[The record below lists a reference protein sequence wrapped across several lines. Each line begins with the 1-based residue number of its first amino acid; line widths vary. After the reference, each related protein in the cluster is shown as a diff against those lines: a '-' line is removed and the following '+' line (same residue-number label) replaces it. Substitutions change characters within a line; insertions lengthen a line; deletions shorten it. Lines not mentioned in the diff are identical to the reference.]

1 MEEKKK
7 YVLKVQRGEELN
19 LHRLDKISDK
29 ESIMR
34 PSYEKAMRA
43 LMRIMRQTKRFHL
56 ENHDSSDAYALE
68 NLLFGYSGNIIAFA
82 APRGG
87 GKTATMLSFSE
98 ILAKGFS
105 TNTLAPVVDNRFLN
119 DMKCEQE
126 EQPDAWMARCCF
138 LPLTPVAPAVLE
150 GEQNILNVVWSR
162 LYRYAERLLSDRS
175 RSDRI
180 KEVQKNE
187 IRRYLQ
193 NVLSGIK
200 GIKEPGRGSSGDLAS
215 MQDVCDGLSLSRHFH
230 MLVQSILK
238 LAVGDHNVSDRYL
251 VIQLDDADSKMQRVY
266 EVLED
271 VRKYLMIPNLVILMS
286 VDQNCMSDVV
296 FQDNLNCFPDLIKID
311 QLRLSQDLSRISNK
325 YIDKLIPP
333 THMIQLPLLNQ
344 VVIQWGDMLRL
355 KYVYQGDKD
364 VYEWMEKDKLELET
378 AILMLIYRKTGI
390 LFVKPGHYL
399 HNMVPRTLR
408 GFGQLLSHLDSMPDI
423 PALDFREAT
432 SVEKYAEAVLKQSEI
447 AAINQRRFE
456 DYFKYRWINVKITN
470 LEDQD
475 FLRKFADSVSAN
487 RIRLAVK
494 HLDKCYAEKDKDNKS
509 LGYFDFNDHRIQTK
523 EIKSREDLDHL
534 MWELD
539 RIHRTERDFLLM
551 FAIRTMFTLDSH
563 QHILKQKRESARA
576 FLKYPQKQKILV
588 FDLSPERIRVPE
600 SLPFNKNAEKTLK
613 KVFKDDNW
621 IRVCSGVLT
630 PLLDSERISSS
641 IYDMECTDPE
651 IIKLQKVIH
660 RMQDLAVM
668 LYANCDATY
677 EVRKYLDR
685 HMRALSDFR
694 DPAPA
699 VAIMDPVLSLVNSIN
714 DGMLN
719 PVLSEVQQERN
730 RYWNILHALSKL
742 AEQDLAELNKQ
753 EYAANHKP
761 SDRSTPSHKE
771 SCNLDLT
778 VAFLDSVLRLIKS
791 VNEGKQEL
799 ALAEVQKK
807 GNQYAKIVNAPSMP
821 TEDALS
827 PTFEQEPTTD
837 NDPPKLSDEEE
848 KDEKFNAD
856 E

>member
-43 LMRIMRQTKRFHL
+43 LMRIMRQTKRFHM
-56 ENHDSSDAYALE
+56 ENQDNADAYALE

-87 GKTATMLSFSE
+87 GKTATMLSFSK
-98 ILAKGFS
+98 ILSEGFGIGS
-105 TNTLAPVVDNRFLN
+105 VNSGVDNSFLN
-119 DMKCEQE
+119 DLKCGWE
-126 EQPDAWMARCCF
+126 EQPDVWMERCHF

-162 LYRYAERLLSDRS
+162 LYRYAERLLSEH

-180 KEVQKNE
+180 KEAQKNE
-187 IRRYLQ
+187 IRRSLQ
-193 NVLSGIK
+193 KVLAGIK
-200 GIKEPGRGSSGDLAS
+200 GIKDPEKKFSGDLAS

-296 FQDNLNCFPDLIKID
+296 FQDNLNCFPELIKID

-355 KYVYQGDKD
+355 KYVDQDKGHVYYD
-364 VYEWMEKDKLELET
+364 VYEWMKNDKLELET

-408 GFGQLLSHLDSMPDI
+408 GFGQFLSLLDSMPDI
-423 PALDFREAT
+423 PELDFGKFT
-432 SVEKYAEAVLKQSEI
+432 SVEEYAEAVVKQSEI

-456 DYFKYRWINVKITN
+456 EYFRSSWLKVKITN

-494 HLDKCYAEKDKDNKS
+494 YLDKCYAEKDENGKS
-509 LGYFDFNDHRIQTK
+509 LGKFDFNDHGIRCTK

-534 MWELD
+534 MWKLD

-563 QHILKQKRESARA
+563 QHILKQKRKAARA
-576 FLKYPQKQKILV
+576 FLMNPKAEKVLLY
-588 FDLSPERIRVPE
+588 DLGPNYIGAPER
-600 SLPFNKNAEKTLK
+600 LPINEVAERKLK
-613 KVFKDDNW
+613 KIFKDDKW
-621 IRVCSGVLT
+621 IWLCSRVLT
-630 PLLDSERISSS
+630 PLLESKRIRSN
-641 IYDMECTDPE
+641 IYDMERRDPE

-660 RMQDLAVM
+660 QMQGFAVM
-668 LYANCDATY
+668 LYANCDVTY
-677 EVRKYLDR
+677 EVRKNLNR
-685 HMRALSDFR
+685 HIPPFNEFR
-694 DPAPA
+694 DPDRAKP
-699 VAIMDPVLSLVNSIN
+699 IMNSVLYLVSGIN
-714 DGMLN
+714 DGMLG
-719 PVLSEVQQERN
+719 PVLTELQQEGG
-730 RYWNILHALSKL
+730 RYLSIMNALSRL
-742 AEQDLAELNKQ
+742 AEKDLTKLNKQ
-753 EYAANHKP
+753 EAKANHSP
-761 SDRSTPSHKE
+761 SDQALVE
-771 SCNLDLT
+771 LD
-778 VAFLDSVLRLIKS
+778 
-791 VNEGKQEL
+791 
-799 ALAEVQKK
+799 
-807 GNQYAKIVNAPSMP
+807 IVEND
-821 TEDALS
+821 DA
-827 PTFEQEPTTD
+827 D
-837 NDPPKLSDEEE
+837 V
-848 KDEKFNAD
+848 
-856 E
+856 

>member
-19 LHRLDKISDK
+19 LHRLDEICDK

-43 LMRIMRQTKRFHL
+43 LMRIMRQTKRFHM
-56 ENHDSSDAYALE
+56 ENQDSSDAYALE

-98 ILAKGFS
+98 ILAKGFR
-105 TNTLAPVVDNRFLN
+105 TDTLAPVVDNSFLN
-119 DMKCEQE
+119 DMKCGQE

-162 LYRYAERLLSDRS
+162 LYRYAERLLSER

-180 KEVQKNE
+180 KEAQKNE
-187 IRRYLQ
+187 IRRSLQ
-193 NVLSGIK
+193 KVLSGIK
-200 GIKEPGRGSSGDLAS
+200 GIKDPEKKYSGDLAS

-230 MLVQSILK
+230 MLVQNILD

-286 VDQNCMSDVV
+286 VDQSCMSDVV
-296 FQDNLNCFPDLIKID
+296 LQDNLRCFPDLIKID
-311 QLRLSQDLSRISNK
+311 ENRLSQDLLKISNK

-355 KYVYQGDKD
+355 KYVHQGDKD
-364 VYEWMEKDKLELET
+364 VYEWMKNDKLELET

-423 PALDFREAT
+423 PALDFHEAT

-576 FLKYPQKQKILV
+576 FLKYPRKQKILV

-630 PLLDSERISSS
+630 PLLDSKRIRSS
-641 IYDMECTDPE
+641 IDDMECTDPE

-685 HMRALSDFR
+685 HMRVLSDFR

-719 PVLSEVQQERN
+719 PVLSEAQQERN

-742 AEQDLAELNKQ
+742 AEKELAELNKR
-753 EYAANHKP
+753 EDAANHKP

-791 VNEGKQEL
+791 INEGKQEL
-799 ALAEVQKK
+799 ALAEVQKN
-807 GNQYAKIVNAPSMP
+807 GNQYANIVNAPSMP
-821 TEDALS
+821 TENALS
-827 PTFEQEPTTD
+827 PTVEQEPTAD

>member
-19 LHRLDKISDK
+19 LHRLDEICDK

-43 LMRIMRQTKRFHL
+43 LMRIMRQTKRFHMD
-56 ENHDSSDAYALE
+56 NQGGSDAYALE

-87 GKTATMLSFSE
+87 GKTATMLSFSK
-98 ILAKGFS
+98 ILEKGFQ
-105 TNTLAPVVDNRFLN
+105 TDTIAPVVDNSFLN
-119 DMKCEQE
+119 DMKCGPE
-126 EQPDAWMARCCF
+126 EQPDDWMARCRF

-162 LYRYAERLLSDRS
+162 LYRYAERLLSER

-180 KEVQKNE
+180 KEAQKNE
-187 IRRYLQ
+187 IKRSLQ
-193 NVLSGIK
+193 KVLSGIK
-200 GIKEPGRGSSGDLAS
+200 GIKDPEKKFSGDLAS
-215 MQDVCDGLSLSRHFH
+215 MQDVCDGLSLSLHFH
-230 MLVQSILK
+230 MLVQNILD

-286 VDQNCMSDVV
+286 VDQSCMSDVV
-296 FQDNLNCFPDLIKID
+296 LQDNLRCFPDLIKID
-311 QLRLSQDLSRISNK
+311 ENRLSQDLLKISNK

-355 KYVYQGDKD
+355 KYVHQGDKD
-364 VYEWMEKDKLELET
+364 VYEWMKNDKLELET

-408 GFGQLLSHLDSMPDI
+408 GFGQFLSHLDSMPNI
-423 PALDFREAT
+423 PELDFDRFT
-432 SVEKYAEAVLKQSEI
+432 SVEEYAKAVLRQSEI

-475 FLRKFADSVSAN
+475 FLRKFAESVSAN

-494 HLDKCYAEKDKDNKS
+494 YLEKCYAEKGKDNKS
-509 LGYFDFNDHRIQTK
+509 LGDFDFIDHRIQTK

-551 FAIRTMFTLDSH
+551 FALRTMFTLDSH
-563 QHILKQKRESARA
+563 QQILKQKRKAARA
-576 FLKYPQKQKILV
+576 YLTHPKENKILLY
-588 FDLSPERIRVPE
+588 DLSPKYIRVPE
-600 SLPFNKNAEKTLK
+600 ILPFSKDTIDTLK
-613 KVFKDDNW
+613 EKFKDDNW
-621 IRVCSGVLT
+621 IRICSGVLT
-630 PLLDSERISSS
+630 PLLDSKRIRST
-641 IYDMECTDPE
+641 IHIMESRDSK
-651 IIKLQKVIH
+651 ILKLQKVIH

-677 EVRKYLDR
+677 EVRKYLNR
-685 HMRALSDFR
+685 YIQKMEFIGFR
-694 DPAPA
+694 DPAA
-699 VAIMDPVLSLVNSIN
+699 ATAIMDSVLRLVSSIN

-719 PVLSEVQQERN
+719 PVLPEVQEERN
-730 RYWNILHALSKL
+730 RYMSIMNELSRL
-742 AEQDLAELNKQ
+742 AEKDLAELYKQ
-753 EYAANHKP
+753 DDAANHKP
-761 SDRSTPSHKE
+761 SD
-771 SCNLDLT
+771 
-778 VAFLDSVLRLIKS
+778 
-791 VNEGKQEL
+791 Q
-799 ALAEVQKK
+799 
-807 GNQYAKIVNAPSMP
+807 APV
-821 TEDALS
+821 
-827 PTFEQEPTTD
+827 EPVENVE
-837 NDPPKLSDEEE
+837 NDE
-848 KDEKFNAD
+848 AD

>member
-150 GEQNILNVVWSR
+150 GKQNILNVIWSR
-162 LYRYAERLLSDRS
+162 LYRYAERLLSEYRT
-175 RSDRI
+175 DRI

-200 GIKEPGRGSSGDLAS
+200 GIKEPGGGSSGDLAS

-251 VIQLDDADSKMQRVY
+251 VIQLDDADSKMQRVH

-286 VDQNCMSDVV
+286 VDQSCMSDVV
-296 FQDNLNCFPDLIKID
+296 LQDNLRCFPDLIRID
-311 QLRLSQDLSRISNK
+311 ESRLSQDLLKISNK

-355 KYVYQGDKD
+355 KYVRQGEED
-364 VYEWMEKDKLELET
+364 VYEWMKNDKLELET

-408 GFGQLLSHLDSMPDI
+408 GFGQLLSHLDSMPNI
-423 PALDFREAT
+423 PELDFDKFT
-432 SVEKYAEAVLKQSEI
+432 SVEAYAEAVLRQSEI

-475 FLRKFADSVSAN
+475 FLRKFAESVSAN

-494 HLDKCYAEKDKDNKS
+494 YLEKCYAEKDENDKS
-509 LGYFDFNDHRIQTK
+509 LGYFNFNDYLIWTKNIQN
-523 EIKSREDLDHL
+523 RDALDYV
-534 MWELD
+534 MWRLD

-551 FAIRTMFTLDSH
+551 FALRTMFTLDSH
-563 QHILKQKRESARA
+563 QHILKKKREAAREY
-576 FLKYPQKQKILV
+576 LKNPKDEKILV
-588 FDLSPERIRVPE
+588 FDFSRERIRVPRFQPITE
-600 SLPFNKNAEKTLK
+600 DAEYKLAKMWNRIGDNKNNNPWRNDIHLPIFAEL
-613 KVFKDDNW
+613 
-621 IRVCSGVLT
+621 LT
-630 PLLDSERISSS
+630 PLLESNRIRSTIDSMVSR
-641 IYDMECTDPE
+641 DPE
-651 IIKLQKVIH
+651 ILKLQKVIH
-660 RMQDLAVM
+660 KMQEWAIM
-668 LYANCDATY
+668 IYANCEATY
-677 EVRKYLDR
+677 EVRKSLYRHIESSESDIAAEIMNSMLRLVSSFNDGNLDR
-685 HMRALSDFR
+685 
-694 DPAPA
+694 
-699 VAIMDPVLSLVNSIN
+699 SLV
-714 DGMLN
+714 DLEQYG
-719 PVLSEVQQERN
+719 N
-730 RYWNILHALSKL
+730 RYTTVANKL
-742 AEQDLAELNKQ
+742 AKLVADTLRGTKKTQETKNKKNKNSFTQ
-753 EYAANHKP
+753 TDE
-761 SDRSTPSHKE
+761 
-771 SCNLDLT
+771 
-778 VAFLDSVLRLIKS
+778 
-791 VNEGKQEL
+791 
-799 ALAEVQKK
+799 
-807 GNQYAKIVNAPSMP
+807 P
-821 TEDALS
+821 TEKVENDDA
-827 PTFEQEPTTD
+827 D
-837 NDPPKLSDEEE
+837 V
-848 KDEKFNAD
+848 
-856 E
+856 

>member
-56 ENHDSSDAYALE
+56 ENHDSLDAYALE

-162 LYRYAERLLSDRS
+162 LYRYAERLLSER

-180 KEVQKNE
+180 KEAQKNE
-187 IRRYLQ
+187 IRRSLQ
-193 NVLSGIK
+193 KVLSGIK
-200 GIKEPGRGSSGDLAS
+200 GIKDPEKKYSGDLAS

-230 MLVQSILK
+230 MLVQNILD
-238 LAVGDHNVSDRYL
+238 LAVGDHNISDRYL

-286 VDQNCMSDVV
+286 VDQSCMSDVV
-296 FQDNLNCFPDLIKID
+296 LQDNLRCFPDLIKID
-311 QLRLSQDLSRISNK
+311 ENRLSQDLLKISNK

-355 KYVYQGDKD
+355 KYVHQGDKD
-364 VYEWMEKDKLELET
+364 VYEWMKNDKLELET

-408 GFGQLLSHLDSMPDI
+408 GFGQFLAHLDSMPDI
-423 PALDFREAT
+423 PELDFDKFT
-432 SVEKYAEAVLKQSEI
+432 SVEAYAEDVLRQSEI

-456 DYFKYRWINVKITN
+456 DYFKYRWINTKITN

-475 FLRKFADSVSAN
+475 FLRKFAESVSAN

-494 HLDKCYAEKDKDNKS
+494 YLEKCYAEKDENDKS
-509 LGYFDFNDHRIQTK
+509 LGYFNFNDYLIWTKNIQN
-523 EIKSREDLDHL
+523 RDALDYV
-534 MWELD
+534 MWRLD

-551 FAIRTMFTLDSH
+551 FALRTMFTLDSH
-563 QHILKQKRESARA
+563 QHILKKKREAAREY
-576 FLKYPQKQKILV
+576 LKNPKDEKILV
-588 FDLSPERIRVPE
+588 FDFSHERIRVPRFQPITE
-600 SLPFNKNAEKTLK
+600 DAEYKLAKMWNRIGDNKNNNPWRNDIHLPIFAEL
-613 KVFKDDNW
+613 
-621 IRVCSGVLT
+621 LT
-630 PLLDSERISSS
+630 PLLESNRIRSTIDSMVSR
-641 IYDMECTDPE
+641 DPE
-651 IIKLQKVIH
+651 ILKLQKVIH
-660 RMQDLAVM
+660 KMQEWAIM
-668 LYANCDATY
+668 IYANCEATY
-677 EVRKYLDR
+677 EVRKSLYQHIDTSKTDTAPEIMNSMLRLVSSFNDGNLDQ
-685 HMRALSDFR
+685 
-694 DPAPA
+694 
-699 VAIMDPVLSLVNSIN
+699 SLV
-714 DGMLN
+714 DL
-719 PVLSEVQQERN
+719 VQYGN
-730 RYWNILHALSKL
+730 RYTSV
-742 AEQDLAELNKQ
+742 
-753 EYAANHKP
+753 AN
-761 SDRSTPSHKE
+761 
-771 SCNLDLT
+771 
-778 VAFLDSVLRLIKS
+778 
-791 VNEGKQEL
+791 
-799 ALAEVQKK
+799 ALAKLV
-807 GNQYAKIVNAPSMP
+807 A
-821 TEDALS
+821 DALRKTEK
-827 PTFEQEPTTD
+827 PQKPKNKKNKKTIAQTD
-837 NDPPKLSDEEE
+837 ESTEKVENDD
-848 KDEKFNAD
+848 AD
-856 E
+856 V

>member
-43 LMRIMRQTKRFHL
+43 LMRITRQTKRFHM
-56 ENHDSSDAYALE
+56 ENQDGSDAYALE
-68 NLLFGYSGNIIAFA
+68 NLLFGYNGNIIAFA
-82 APRGG
+82 ATRGG
-87 GKTATMLSFSE
+87 GKTATMLSFSQ
-98 ILAKGFS
+98 ILSEGFGIGS
-105 TNTLAPVVDNRFLN
+105 VNSGVDNSFLN
-119 DMKCEQE
+119 DLKCGWE
-126 EQPDAWMARCCF
+126 EQPDVWMTRCHF

-162 LYRYAERLLSDRS
+162 LFWYAERLLSDRS
-175 RSDRI
+175 RSERI

-193 NVLSGIK
+193 KVLSGIK
-200 GIKEPGRGSSGDLAS
+200 GIKEPGGGSSGDLAS

-238 LAVGDHNVSDRYL
+238 LAVGDYNISDRYL

-286 VDQNCMSDVV
+286 VDQSCMSDVV
-296 FQDNLNCFPDLIKID
+296 LQDNLRCFPDLIKID
-311 QLRLSQDLSRISNK
+311 KNRLSQDLLKISNK

-355 KYVYQGDKD
+355 KYVHQGDKD
-364 VYEWMEKDKLELET
+364 VYEWMKNDKLELET

-408 GFGQLLSHLDSMPDI
+408 GFGQFLAHLDSMPDI
-423 PALDFREAT
+423 PELDFDKFT
-432 SVEKYAEAVLKQSEI
+432 SVEEYAKAVLRQSEI

-456 DYFKYRWINVKITN
+456 DYFKYRWINTKITN

-475 FLRKFADSVSAN
+475 FLRKFAESVSAN
-487 RIRLAVK
+487 RIRLAAK
-494 HLDKCYAEKDKDNKS
+494 YLYKCYGDSID
-509 LGYFDFNDHRIQTK
+509 
-523 EIKSREDLDHL
+523 IKHIGNREDLDLL
-534 MWELD
+534 MWKID
-539 RIHRTERDFLLM
+539 QIHRTERDFLLM
-551 FAIRTMFTLDSH
+551 FALRMMFTLDSH
-563 QHILKQKRESARA
+563 QHVLKEKREAARS
-576 FLKYPQKQKILV
+576 FLMNPKEKKVLLYDFKPSYISV
-588 FDLSPERIRVPE
+588 PER
-600 SLPFNKNAEKTLK
+600 LPINEGSERELK
-613 KVFKDDNW
+613 KIFKDDRW
-621 IRVCSGVLT
+621 IRICSGVLT
-630 PLLDSERISSS
+630 PLLDSKRIRSN
-641 IYDMECTDPE
+641 IYDMERTEPE

-668 LYANCDATY
+668 LYANCGVTY
-677 EVRKYLDR
+677 DVRKYLDR
-685 HMRALSDFR
+685 YIRKREFIGFR

-699 VAIMDPVLSLVNSIN
+699 AAIMGPVLSLVNSIN

-719 PVLSEVQQERN
+719 PVLTELQQEGG
-730 RYWNILHALSKL
+730 RYMSIMNVLSRL
-742 AEQDLAELNKQ
+742 AEKDLTKLNKQ
-753 EYAANHKP
+753 EAKANHSP
-761 SDRSTPSHKE
+761 SGQALVE
-771 SCNLDLT
+771 LD
-778 VAFLDSVLRLIKS
+778 
-791 VNEGKQEL
+791 
-799 ALAEVQKK
+799 
-807 GNQYAKIVNAPSMP
+807 IV
-821 TEDALS
+821 E
-827 PTFEQEPTTD
+827 
-837 NDPPKLSDEEE
+837 NDDIDE
-848 KDEKFNAD
+848 
-856 E
+856 

>member
-19 LHRLDKISDK
+19 LHRLDEICDK

-43 LMRIMRQTKRFHL
+43 LMRIMRQTKRFHM
-56 ENHDSSDAYALE
+56 ENQDSSDAYALE

-98 ILAKGFS
+98 ILAKGFR
-105 TNTLAPVVDNRFLN
+105 TDTLAPVVDNSFLN
-119 DMKCEQE
+119 DMKCGQE

-162 LYRYAERLLSDRS
+162 LYRYAERLLSER

-180 KEVQKNE
+180 KEAQKNE
-187 IRRYLQ
+187 IKRSLQ
-193 NVLSGIK
+193 KVLSGIK
-200 GIKEPGRGSSGDLAS
+200 GIKDPEKKFSGDLAS
-215 MQDVCDGLSLSRHFH
+215 MQDVCDGLSLSLHFH
-230 MLVQSILK
+230 MLVQNILD
-238 LAVGDHNVSDRYL
+238 LAVGDHNISDRYL

-286 VDQNCMSDVV
+286 VDQSCMSDVV
-296 FQDNLNCFPDLIKID
+296 LQDNLRCFPDLIKID
-311 QLRLSQDLSRISNK
+311 ENRLSQDLLKISNK

-355 KYVYQGDKD
+355 KYVHQGDKD
-364 VYEWMEKDKLELET
+364 IYEWMKNDKLELET

-408 GFGQLLSHLDSMPDI
+408 GFGQFLSHLDSMPNI
-423 PALDFREAT
+423 PELDFDKFT
-432 SVEKYAEAVLKQSEI
+432 SVEAYAEAVLRQSEI

-475 FLRKFADSVSAN
+475 FLRKFAESVSAN

-494 HLDKCYAEKDKDNKS
+494 YLEKCYAEKDENDKS
-509 LGYFDFNDHRIQTK
+509 LGYFNFNDYLIWTKNIQN
-523 EIKSREDLDHL
+523 RDALDYV
-534 MWELD
+534 MWRLD

-551 FAIRTMFTLDSH
+551 FALRTMFTLDSH
-563 QHILKQKRESARA
+563 QHILKQKRKAARA
-576 FLKYPQKQKILV
+576 YLTHPKENKILLY
-588 FDLSPERIRVPE
+588 DLSPKYIRVPE
-600 SLPFNKNAEKTLK
+600 ILPFSKDTIDTLK
-613 KVFKDDNW
+613 EKFKDDNW
-621 IRVCSGVLT
+621 IRICSGVLT
-630 PLLDSERISSS
+630 PLLDSKRIRST
-641 IYDMECTDPE
+641 IHIMESRDSK
-651 IIKLQKVIH
+651 ILKLQKVIH

-677 EVRKYLDR
+677 EVRKYLNR
-685 HMRALSDFR
+685 YIRELEFIGFR
-694 DPAPA
+694 DPAA
-699 VAIMDPVLSLVNSIN
+699 AAAIMDSILRLVSSIN

-719 PVLSEVQQERN
+719 PVLPKVQEERN
-730 RYWNILHALSKL
+730 RYMSIMNALSRL
-742 AEQDLAELNKQ
+742 AEKDLAELYKQ
-753 EYAANHKP
+753 DDSANQKP
-761 SDRSTPSHKE
+761 SD
-771 SCNLDLT
+771 
-778 VAFLDSVLRLIKS
+778 
-791 VNEGKQEL
+791 Q
-799 ALAEVQKK
+799 
-807 GNQYAKIVNAPSMP
+807 APV
-821 TEDALS
+821 
-827 PTFEQEPTTD
+827 EPVENVE
-837 NDPPKLSDEEE
+837 NDE
-848 KDEKFNAD
+848 AD

>member
-19 LHRLDKISDK
+19 LHRLDEICDK

-43 LMRIMRQTKRFHL
+43 LMRIMRQTKRFHM
-56 ENHDSSDAYALE
+56 ENQDGSDAYALE

-98 ILAKGFS
+98 ILAKGFR
-105 TNTLAPVVDNRFLN
+105 TDTLAPVVDNRFLN
-119 DMKCEQE
+119 DMKCGQE

-162 LYRYAERLLSDRS
+162 LYRYAERLLSER

-180 KEVQKNE
+180 KEAQKNE
-187 IRRYLQ
+187 IKRSLQ
-193 NVLSGIK
+193 KVLSGIK
-200 GIKEPGRGSSGDLAS
+200 GIKDPEKKFSGDLAS
-215 MQDVCDGLSLSRHFH
+215 MQDVCDGLSLSLHFH
-230 MLVQSILK
+230 MLVQNILD
-238 LAVGDHNVSDRYL
+238 LAVGDHNISDRYL

-286 VDQNCMSDVV
+286 VDQSCMSDVV
-296 FQDNLNCFPDLIKID
+296 LQDNLRCFPDLIKID
-311 QLRLSQDLSRISNK
+311 ENRLSQDLLKISNK

-355 KYVYQGDKD
+355 KYVHQGDKD
-364 VYEWMEKDKLELET
+364 VYEWMKNDKLELET

-408 GFGQLLSHLDSMPDI
+408 GFGQFLSHLDSMPNI
-423 PALDFREAT
+423 PELDFDKFT
-432 SVEKYAEAVLKQSEI
+432 SVEAYAEAVLRQSEM

-456 DYFKYRWINVKITN
+456 DYFKYRWINVKIAN

-487 RIRLAVK
+487 RVRLAVN
-494 HLDKCYAEKDKDNKS
+494 HLCKRYGKSFENNKPKYFADKKIELKD
-509 LGYFDFNDHRIQTK
+509 
-523 EIKSREDLDHL
+523 IKNREDLDQL
-534 MWELD
+534 MWEID
-539 RIHRTERDFLLM
+539 QIHRTEADFMLM
-551 FAIRTMFTLDSH
+551 FALRTMFTLDSH
-563 QHILKQKRESARA
+563 QHILKKKREAARA
-576 FLKYPQKQKILV
+576 FLKHPKEKKVLLY
-588 FDLSPERIRVPE
+588 DLSPKYIRVPE
-600 SLPFNKNAEKTLK
+600 VLPFGKDTVDKLK
-613 KVFKDDNW
+613 ERFEDDNW
-621 IRVCSGVLT
+621 ILICSGVLT
-630 PLLDSERISSS
+630 PLLESKRIRST
-641 IYDMECTDPE
+641 IYSMGSKDTEVLR
-651 IIKLQKVIH
+651 LQKVIH

-668 LYANCDATY
+668 LYANCEATY
-677 EVRKYLDR
+677 EVRKYLNR
-685 HMRALSDFR
+685 YIPPLNEFR
-694 DPAPA
+694 DPDPA
-699 VAIMDPVLSLVNSIN
+699 TPIMSAVLCLVSNFN
-714 DGMLN
+714 DGMLDRSLTDF
-719 PVLSEVQQERN
+719 PQDID
-730 RYWNILHALSKL
+730 RYTSIMNMLTRL
-742 AEQDLAELNKQ
+742 AKKDLAEPCEQ
-753 EYAANHKP
+753 ESEVNNKP
-761 SDRSTPSHKE
+761 SDRPTPSH
-771 SCNLDLT
+771 NAFHNPDPV
-778 VAFLDSVLRLIKS
+778 VAFLDSVLRMIKS
-791 VNEGKQEL
+791 VNDGTQKL
-799 ALAEVQKK
+799 ALAEVQKN
-807 GNQYAKIVNAPSMP
+807 GNQYANIVNAPSVP

-827 PTFEQEPTTD
+827 QTDEQELTAD
-837 NDPPKLSDEEE
+837 NDPPKLSDLE
-848 KDEKFNAD
+848 KEKVESDDAD

>member
-150 GEQNILNVVWSR
+150 GKQNILNVIWSR
-162 LYRYAERLLSDRS
+162 LYRYAERLLSEYRT
-175 RSDRI
+175 DRI

-200 GIKEPGRGSSGDLAS
+200 GIKEPGGGSSGDLAS

-251 VIQLDDADSKMQRVY
+251 VIQLDDADSKMQRVH

-286 VDQNCMSDVV
+286 VDQSCMSDVV
-296 FQDNLNCFPDLIKID
+296 LQDNLRCFPDLIRID
-311 QLRLSQDLSRISNK
+311 ESRLSQDLLKISNK

-333 THMIQLPLLNQ
+333 THMIQLPQLNQ
-344 VVIQWGDMLRL
+344 IVIQWGDMLRL
-355 KYVYQGDKD
+355 QYEDQNKQL
-364 VYEWMEKDKLELET
+364 VYEWMNNDNLELET

-390 LFVKPGHYL
+390 LFVKQGHFL
-399 HNMVPRTLR
+399 HNIVPRTLR
-408 GFGQLLSHLDSMPDI
+408 GFGQFLSHLDSMPDI
-423 PALDFREAT
+423 PELDFDNIS
-432 SVEKYAEAVLKQSEI
+432 SVKEYAEAVLRQSEI

-456 DYFKYRWINVKITN
+456 DYFKYRWLKVKITN

-475 FLRKFADSVSAN
+475 FLQKFADSVSAN

-494 HLDKCYAEKDKDNKS
+494 YLCKRYGESFENNTPQYFIDKK
-509 LGYFDFNDHRIQTK
+509 I
-523 EIKSREDLDHL
+523 EIKRIKEREDLDQL
-534 MWELD
+534 MWEID
-539 RIHRTERDFLLM
+539 QIHRTERDFLLM
-551 FAIRTMFTLDSH
+551 FALRTMFTLDSH
-563 QHILKQKRESARA
+563 QHILKEKREAARA
-576 FLKYPQKQKILV
+576 YLKDPKEGKILA
-588 FDLSPERIRVPE
+588 FDL
-600 SLPFNKNAEKTLK
+600 L
-613 KVFKDDNW
+613 
-621 IRVCSGVLT
+621 
-630 PLLDSERISSS
+630 SERIKVPEVLPISKDTAKKLEKQWKNIKKGEENNRKAKDKDLLPTKELIPWENKSHIPVLSGLLLPLLESSRMRS
-641 IYDMECTDPE
+641 AIDELERKETE
-651 IIKLQKVIH
+651 ILRLQQVVHKMQEWVI
-660 RMQDLAVM
+660 MI
-668 LYANCDATY
+668 YANCEATY
-677 EVRKYLDR
+677 EVRKSPHCNIDENKNEI
-685 HMRALSDFR
+685 
-694 DPAPA
+694 APE
-699 VAIMDPVLSLVNSIN
+699 VIKFMLTLVSSIN
-714 DGMLN
+714 DGKLDQS
-719 PVLSEVQQERN
+719 LEDLEQYGN
-730 RYWNILHALSKL
+730 RYVNVVNAL
-742 AEQDLAELNKQ
+742 D
-753 EYAANHKP
+753 
-761 SDRSTPSHKE
+761 
-771 SCNLDLT
+771 
-778 VAFLDSVLRLIKS
+778 
-791 VNEGKQEL
+791 
-799 ALAEVQKK
+799 
-807 GNQYAKIVNAPSMP
+807 KIVK
-821 TEDALS
+821 DALS
-827 PTFEQEPTTD
+827 QPTEQKTPAENYSLNQSNEEDD
-837 NDPPKLSDEEE
+837 NDDSDE
-848 KDEKFNAD
+848 
-856 E
+856 

>member
-150 GEQNILNVVWSR
+150 GKQNILNVIWSR
-162 LYRYAERLLSDRS
+162 LYRYAERLLSEYRT
-175 RSDRI
+175 DRI

-200 GIKEPGRGSSGDLAS
+200 GIKEPGGGSSGDLAS

-251 VIQLDDADSKMQRVY
+251 VIQLDDADSKMQRVH

-286 VDQNCMSDVV
+286 VDQSCMSDVV
-296 FQDNLNCFPDLIKID
+296 LQDNLRCFPDLIRID
-311 QLRLSQDLSRISNK
+311 ESRLSQDLLKISNK

-333 THMIQLPLLNQ
+333 THMIQLPQLNQ
-344 VVIQWGDMLRL
+344 IVIQWGDMLRL
-355 KYVYQGDKD
+355 QYEDQNKQL
-364 VYEWMEKDKLELET
+364 VYEWMNNDNLELET

-390 LFVKPGHYL
+390 LFVKQGHFL
-399 HNMVPRTLR
+399 HNIVPRTLR
-408 GFGQLLSHLDSMPDI
+408 GFGQFLSHLDSMPDI
-423 PALDFREAT
+423 PELDFDNIF
-432 SVEKYAEAVLKQSEI
+432 SVKEYAEAVLRQSEI

-456 DYFKYRWINVKITN
+456 DYFKYRWLKVKITN

-475 FLRKFADSVSAN
+475 FLQKFADSVSAN

-494 HLDKCYAEKDKDNKS
+494 YLCKRYGESFENNTPQYFIDKK
-509 LGYFDFNDHRIQTK
+509 I
-523 EIKSREDLDHL
+523 EIKRIKEREDLDQL
-534 MWELD
+534 MWEID
-539 RIHRTERDFLLM
+539 QIHRTERDFLLM
-551 FAIRTMFTLDSH
+551 FALRTMFTLDSH
-563 QHILKQKRESARA
+563 QHILKEKREAARA
-576 FLKYPQKQKILV
+576 YLKDPKEGKILA
-588 FDLSPERIRVPE
+588 FDL
-600 SLPFNKNAEKTLK
+600 L
-613 KVFKDDNW
+613 
-621 IRVCSGVLT
+621 
-630 PLLDSERISSS
+630 SERIKVPEVLPISKDTAKKLEKQWKNIKKGEENNRKAKDKDLLPTKELIPWENKSHIPVLSGLLLPLLESSRMRS
-641 IYDMECTDPE
+641 AIDELERKETE
-651 IIKLQKVIH
+651 ILRLQRVVHKMQEWVI
-660 RMQDLAVM
+660 MI
-668 LYANCDATY
+668 YANCEATY
-677 EVRKYLDR
+677 EVRKSPHCNIDENKNEI
-685 HMRALSDFR
+685 
-694 DPAPA
+694 APE
-699 VAIMDPVLSLVNSIN
+699 VIKFMLTLVSSIN
-714 DGMLN
+714 DGKLDQS
-719 PVLSEVQQERN
+719 LEDLEQYGN
-730 RYWNILHALSKL
+730 RY
-742 AEQDLAELNKQ
+742 
-753 EYAANHKP
+753 
-761 SDRSTPSHKE
+761 
-771 SCNLDLT
+771 
-778 VAFLDSVLRLIKS
+778 
-791 VNEGKQEL
+791 VN
-799 ALAEVQKK
+799 V
-807 GNQYAKIVNAPSMP
+807 VNALDKLVK
-821 TEDALS
+821 DALS
-827 PTFEQEPTTD
+827 QPTEQKPPAENYSLNQSNEEDD
-837 NDPPKLSDEEE
+837 NDDSDE
-848 KDEKFNAD
+848 
-856 E
+856 

>member
-150 GEQNILNVVWSR
+150 GKQNILNVIWSR
-162 LYRYAERLLSDRS
+162 LYRYAERLLSEYRT
-175 RSDRI
+175 DRI

-200 GIKEPGRGSSGDLAS
+200 GIKEPGGGSSGDLAS

-251 VIQLDDADSKMQRVY
+251 VIQLDDADSKMQRVH

-286 VDQNCMSDVV
+286 VDQSCMSDVV
-296 FQDNLNCFPDLIKID
+296 LQDNLRCFPDLIRID
-311 QLRLSQDLSRISNK
+311 ESRLSQDLLKISNK

-333 THMIQLPLLNQ
+333 THMIQLPQLNQ
-344 VVIQWGDMLRL
+344 IVIQWGDMLRL
-355 KYVYQGDKD
+355 QYEDQNKQL
-364 VYEWMEKDKLELET
+364 VYEWMNNDNLELET
-378 AILMLIYRKTGI
+378 AILMLIYHKTGI
-390 LFVKPGHYL
+390 LFVKQGHFL
-399 HNMVPRTLR
+399 HNIVPRTLR
-408 GFGQLLSHLDSMPDI
+408 GFGQFLSHLDSMPDI
-423 PALDFREAT
+423 PELDFDNIS
-432 SVEKYAEAVLKQSEI
+432 SVKKYAEAVLKQSEI

-456 DYFKYRWINVKITN
+456 DYFKYRWLKVKITN

-475 FLRKFADSVSAN
+475 FLQKFADSVSAN

-494 HLDKCYAEKDKDNKS
+494 YLCKRYGESFENNTPQYFIDKK
-509 LGYFDFNDHRIQTK
+509 I
-523 EIKSREDLDHL
+523 EIKRIKDREDLDQL
-534 MWELD
+534 MWEID
-539 RIHRTERDFLLM
+539 QIHRTERDFLLM
-551 FAIRTMFTLDSH
+551 FALRTMFTLDSH
-563 QHILKQKRESARA
+563 QHILKEKREAARA
-576 FLKYPQKQKILV
+576 YLKDPKEGKILA
-588 FDLSPERIRVPE
+588 FDL
-600 SLPFNKNAEKTLK
+600 L
-613 KVFKDDNW
+613 
-621 IRVCSGVLT
+621 
-630 PLLDSERISSS
+630 SERIKVPEVLPISKDTAKKLEKQWKNIKKGEENNRKAKDKDLLPTKELIPWENKSHIPVLSGLLLPLLESSRMRS
-641 IYDMECTDPE
+641 AIDELERKETE
-651 IIKLQKVIH
+651 ILRLQQVVHKMQEWVI
-660 RMQDLAVM
+660 MI
-668 LYANCDATY
+668 YANCEATY
-677 EVRKYLDR
+677 EVRKSPHCNIDENKNEI
-685 HMRALSDFR
+685 
-694 DPAPA
+694 APE
-699 VAIMDPVLSLVNSIN
+699 VIKFMLTLVSSIN
-714 DGMLN
+714 DGKLDQS
-719 PVLSEVQQERN
+719 LEDLEQYGN
-730 RYWNILHALSKL
+730 RYVNVANALDKL
-742 AEQDLAELNKQ
+742 VK
-753 EYAANHKP
+753 
-761 SDRSTPSHKE
+761 
-771 SCNLDLT
+771 
-778 VAFLDSVLRLIKS
+778 
-791 VNEGKQEL
+791 
-799 ALAEVQKK
+799 
-807 GNQYAKIVNAPSMP
+807 
-821 TEDALS
+821 DALS
-827 PTFEQEPTTD
+827 QPTEQTTPAENYSLNQSNEEDD
-837 NDPPKLSDEEE
+837 NDDSDE
-848 KDEKFNAD
+848 
-856 E
+856 